1 MATREYL
8 QHRSFLLILLISSM
22 LVAILVGHGEAEAAP
37 PKCYESGFSP
47 EIEIDLTD
55 CPPRESATVSISS
68 SVNAGTVQQEGAGA
82 NESNGS
88 PSRQAPGCRF
98 NGHEIPC
105 SNAVGYWSNRVEAW
119 CTLRVPQPPL
129 SDSAWGG
136 NTTGAIYLCTRPAHS
151 GIPDPAMVVTRWLPA
166 APEAPDP
173 ETIAWRI
180 LAELDLESPELGVF
194 PRGDSA
200 QRMGFVGWNVW
211 LWAAA
216 DSDRQWGPVSASQ
229 SEGGVSVSLTARVT
243 SMTWDM
249 GNGDTV
255 SCGKGT
261 AWTLAATGGKNVAS
275 PTCGYVYEADGRYT
289 VRGSSTWEVAW
300 SGGGQLGTIPLT
312 LSREAEVIVGEL
324 QAVTV
329 NR

>member
-1 MATREYL
+1 MAL
-8 QHRSFLLILLISSM
+8 QMFVLPPAVADDPLCYFAVVGEDE
-22 LVAILVGHGEAEAAP
+22 LVEVCPGSQGAA
-37 PKCYESGFSP
+37 S
-47 EIEIDLTD
+47 
-55 CPPRESATVSISS
+55 VSISTGITGQ
-68 SVNAGTVQQEGAGA
+68 SVAGA
-82 NESNGS
+82 STS
-88 PSRQAPGCRF
+88 APTRRQCSF

-129 SDSAWGG
+129 SDHAWGG
-136 NTTGAIYLCTRPAHS
+136 NATGAIYLCTRPAHD

-173 ETIAWRI
+173 ETIAWQI
-180 LAELDLESPELGVF
+180 LADQDLESPELGVF

-216 DSDRQWGPVSASQ
+216 TSDRQWGPVSASQ
-229 SEGGVSVSLTARVT
+229 SEGGVSVSLTAQVT

-255 SCGKGT
+255 TCSKGT
-261 AWTLAATGGKNVAS
+261 PWTMAATGGKNVAS
-275 PTCGYVYEADGRYT
+275 PTCGYVYGVDGRYT
-289 VRGSSTWEVAW
+289 VRGTSTWSVTW
-300 SGGGQLGTIPLT
+300 SGGGQSGTIPLT
-312 LSREAEVIVGEL
+312 LSREAEVIIGEL
-324 QAVTV
+324 QTV
-329 NR
+329 NVNR

>member
-1 MATREYL
+1 MACGEGPKPGSLLLTL
-8 QHRSFLLILLISSM
+8 ALTLLLLLSTASFARGEPAELEDPDDKAT
-22 LVAILVGHGEAEAAP
+22 LVDCEKQERYASAKCFVEHAGSQGSRGRWANGGGGAP
-37 PKCYESGFSP
+37 D
-47 EIEIDLTD
+47 I
-55 CPPRESATVSISS
+55 
-68 SVNAGTVQQEGAGA
+68 
-82 NESNGS
+82 
-88 PSRQAPGCRF
+88 CRF

-105 SNAVGYWSNRVEAW
+105 TNAVGYWSNRVEAW

>member
-1 MATREYL
+1 MAGGWPQQR
-8 QHRSFLLILLISSM
+8 RGILLTISVV
-22 LVAILVGHGEAEAAP
+22 LGLLCAAL
-37 PKCYESGFSP
+37 G
-47 EIEIDLTD
+47 
-55 CPPRESATVSISS
+55 SS
-68 SVNAGTVQQEGAGA
+68 SARAAGCYFAQMEGHRVCPGDKDYDASVLIASGSQA
-82 NESNGS
+82 EVPGGSNPTS
-88 PSRQAPGCRF
+88 ASAPRVCRF

-300 SGGGQLGTIPLT
+300 SGGGRSGTIPLT

-324 QAVTV
+324 QTVSV